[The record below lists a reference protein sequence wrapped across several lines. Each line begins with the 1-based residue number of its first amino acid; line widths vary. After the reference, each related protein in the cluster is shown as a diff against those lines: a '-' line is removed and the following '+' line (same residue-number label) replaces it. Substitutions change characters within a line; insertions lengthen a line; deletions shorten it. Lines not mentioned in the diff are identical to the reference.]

1 MSQPESITEPQTQSN
16 ERSPKGL
23 AALRVLRHPAM
34 LRLWLA
40 QILYLSVQSTASYAM
55 IVQMTNATHSATLV
69 GLVIIAL
76 TLPPFLFSAPAGALV
91 DRLDRRR
98 VLWVSNV
105 LRALSAA
112 VFVLVLLVVPHFYGA
127 IYLLALFFALVG
139 LAFSPAEGALLP
151 SLVAEDEVL
160 PAFSLYNLT
169 MNVTQV
175 IGLLVIGPLV
185 LTLLPPF
192 RLPVSHQHTLTVT
205 PVALLFVGA
214 VVCYLL
220 AAVLI
225 RSLPKQ
231 HHPGT
236 PSSENL
242 LEPEAHL
249 PLPLTYPLPEPLPSH
264 REPSLINWRQMQ
276 NALREGW
283 RLVRRDP
290 VLLEAVLHAC
300 FGSLMLL
307 TVAGLATFF
316 VTELLHLPTSAT
328 ALIFT
333 PAGIG
338 LVLGSVL
345 VPTIVAR
352 FGPSWTGILGMFCMA
367 AAFVLLPTAQWLARL
382 ADPPGWSGDLWF
394 LALVAALTTL
404 IGFGLDFVIV
414 PSQAT
419 MQDRTPDALRGRV
432 LALYQALF
440 NGGAIPVILFMGA
453 LTDLLGIVIVI
464 YLLGVISLG
473 VGLMTMLRALRRMNR
488 DHGYETGPGVLRRDQ
503 EAAQP

>member
-1 MSQPESITEPQTQSN
+1 MLPN
-16 ERSPKGL
+16 ERSPKGV

-40 QILYLSVQSTASYAM
+40 QVLYLSVQSTASYAM
-55 IVQMTNATHSATLV
+55 IVQMTDATHSATLV

-112 VFVLVLLVVPHFYGA
+112 VFVLVLLVVPHFFGA
-127 IYLLALFFALVG
+127 IYLLALFFSLVG
-139 LAFSPAEGALLP
+139 LAFTPAEGALLP
-151 SLVAEDEVL
+151 ALVDEDEVL

-175 IGLLVIGPLV
+175 IGLLVIGPLI
-185 LTLLPPF
+185 LTFLPPF
-192 RLPVSHQHTLTVT
+192 QLPVSHQHALTVM
-205 PVALLFVGA
+205 PVTLLFGGVA
-214 VVCYLL
+214 ACYLM
-220 AAVLI
+220 AAALV

-231 HHPGT
+231 LPPGT
-236 PSSENL
+236 PSIENL
-242 LEPEAHL
+242 LEREAPPQLH
-249 PLPLTYPLPEPLPSH
+249 PTHPLPESLPSQ
-264 REPSLINWRQMQ
+264 RVPSLLNWQQMQ
-276 NALREGW
+276 ADLREGW
-283 RLVRRDP
+283 RLVRSDP

-307 TVAGLATFF
+307 TVAGLAPFF
-316 VTELLHLPTSAT
+316 VTELLQLPTSAT

-338 LVLGSVL
+338 LVVGSLL
-345 VPTIVAR
+345 VPNVVAR
-352 FGPSWTGILGMFCMA
+352 FGQSWTGILGMCCMA
-367 AAFVLLPTAQWLARL
+367 AAFVLLPTTQRLARL
-382 ADPPGWSGDLWF
+382 ADPIGWSSDLWF
-394 LALVAALTTL
+394 LTLVAVLTTL

-453 LTDLLGIVIVI
+453 LTDLLGIVLVI
-464 YLLGVISLG
+464 YLLGAISLS
-473 VGLMTMLRALRRMNR
+473 VGLLTTLRALSRK
-488 DHGYETGPGVLRRDQ
+488 HRDQ
-503 EAAQP
+503 G

>member
-1 MSQPESITEPQTQSN
+1 M
-16 ERSPKGL
+16 
-23 AALRVLRHPAM
+23 LRVLRHPAM

-40 QILYLSVQSTASYAM
+40 QVLYLSVQSTASYAM
-55 IVQMTNATHSATLV
+55 IVQMTDATHSATLV

-98 VLWVSNV
+98 VLWVSNA
-105 LRALSAA
+105 LRAISAA
-112 VFVLVLLVVPHFYGA
+112 LFVLVLLVVPHFSGA
-127 IYLLALFFALVG
+127 IYLLALFFSLVG
-139 LAFSPAEGALLP
+139 LAFTPAEGAILP
-151 SLVAEDEVL
+151 SLVAEDELL

-185 LTLLPPF
+185 LTFLPPF
-192 RLPVSHQHTLTVT
+192 QIPLGHQHTLTVM
-205 PVALLFVGA
+205 PVALLFVVIA
-214 VVCYLL
+214 ACYLL
-220 AAVLI
+220 AAALI

-231 HHPGT
+231 PPPGT
-236 PSSENL
+236 ASIKNL
-242 LEPEAHL
+242 LEREAPPRLQPVH
-249 PLPLTYPLPEPLPSH
+249 PLPEPLPSH
-264 REPSLINWRQMQ
+264 REPSIINWQQMQ
-276 NALREGW
+276 SALREGW
-283 RLVRRDP
+283 RLVQRDP
-290 VLLEAVLHAC
+290 VLLEAVLQAC

-316 VTELLHLPTSAT
+316 VTDLLALPTSAT

-338 LVLGSVL
+338 LVVGSVL
-345 VPTIVAR
+345 VPTMVAR
-352 FGPSWTGILGMFCMA
+352 FGQSWTGILGMFCMA
-367 AAFVLLPTAQWLARL
+367 AAFVLLPTAQRLARL
-382 ADPPGWSGDLWF
+382 ADPTGWSSDLWF
-394 LALVAALTTL
+394 LAIVAALTTL

-414 PSQAT
+414 PSQAR
-419 MQDRTPDALRGRV
+419 MQERTPDALRGRV

-464 YLLGVISLG
+464 YLLGAISLS
-473 VGLMTMLRALRRMNR
+473 VGLLTMLRALRRKHSGQR
-488 DHGYETGPGVLRRDQ
+488 
-503 EAAQP
+503 